1 MRAGCRSD
9 RMKMLFQ
16 NNNIRNTIFYW
27 GNDEVTKDVI
37 DAIKERTSVRRFKP
51 DPVPEAT
58 IGRLLDAARLAPSAG
73 NVQPWFFVVVMNE
86 DLRQQLARNAARQ
99 PFLAEAPV
107 CIVVCAEPER
117 SASRY
122 GQRGRELYCIQD
134 TAASIENILL
144 AATGYGLGACWVG
157 AFDEEEAAR
166 ILELEPDLKPVAL
179 IPIGYPDQEKRPVPR
194 RPLDE
199 VVRIIS

>member
-1 MRAGCRSD
+1 M
-9 RMKMLFQ
+9 
-16 NNNIRNTIFYW
+16 
-27 GNDEVTKDVI
+27 TKDVI
-37 DAIKERTSVRRFKP
+37 DAIKERTSIRRFKP
-51 DPVPEAT
+51 DPVPQAT

-73 NVQPWFFVVVMNE
+73 NMQPWFFVVVMNE
-86 DLRQQLARNAARQ
+86 DLRRQLAKAARQ
-99 PFLAEAPV
+99 PFIAEAPV

-122 GQRGRELYCIQD
+122 GRRGRELYCIQD
-134 TAASIENILL
+134 TAAAIENILL

-166 ILELEPDLKPVAL
+166 ILELEPGLRPVAL
-179 IPIGYPDQEKRPVPR
+179 IPIGYPDQERKAVPR

-199 VVRIIS
+199 VVRVIN

>member
-1 MRAGCRSD
+1 M
-9 RMKMLFQ
+9 
-16 NNNIRNTIFYW
+16 
-27 GNDEVTKDVI
+27 TKDVI
-37 DAIKERTSVRRFKP
+37 DAIKERMSVRRFKP

-73 NVQPWFFVVVMNE
+73 NMQPWFFVAVIKE
-86 DLRQQLARNAARQ
+86 SLRRQLAKAAGQ
-99 PFLAEAPV
+99 SFLAEAPV

-134 TAASIENILL
+134 TAAAIENILL
-144 AATGYGLGACWVG
+144 AATAYGLGACWVG
-157 AFDEEEAAR
+157 AFDEEATAKF
-166 ILELEPDLKPVAL
+166 LELKQDLRPVAL

-199 VVRIIS
+199 VVRVID